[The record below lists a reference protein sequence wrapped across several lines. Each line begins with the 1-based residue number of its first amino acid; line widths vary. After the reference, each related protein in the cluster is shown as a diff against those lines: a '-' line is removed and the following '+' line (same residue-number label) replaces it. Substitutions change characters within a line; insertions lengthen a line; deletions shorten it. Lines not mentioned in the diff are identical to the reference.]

1 MSDEIIREDE
11 EMDDGIITLTDD
23 EGNDVDFEEIA
34 GIEIDD
40 RFYLI
45 LVPVELPEGMGED
58 EALVFEVSGEEGDE
72 SFEMVVDDAILD
84 AVFAEYER
92 LISEEAEEE
101 E

>member
-72 SFEMVVDDAILD
+72 NFEMVVDDAILD

>member
-34 GIEIDD
+34 GIEIDA
-40 RFYLI
+40 RFYHI

-72 SFEMVVDDAILD
+72 NFEMVVDDAILD

>member
-72 SFEMVVDDAILD
+72 SFEMVVDDDILD